1 MAIIKNNNKTDMKRI
16 VKYSFVI
23 AAAGTVIMSCG
34 RKGSWD
40 ATGTFE
46 ATEITVS
53 SETAGKILYL
63 NTEEGNTLTAGEVA
77 GVIDTTQLY
86 LQKLQLQKSS
96 AALKSGRPDIQ
107 KQVSALKEQIAKQEI
122 EKRRVQNLLK
132 DGAATSK
139 QLDDV
144 NSSLKVLNGQLS
156 AQLSSLNNSTASI
169 NENSSAMDLQ
179 ISQIND
185 KLEKSHIKA
194 PVTGTILAKYS
205 EAGEFA
211 NISRPLFKI
220 ADLDNIYLRAY
231 FTSDQLSKIKLGQ
244 KVNVTADFGGN
255 KTFDYQGQ
263 ITWIAS
269 ESEFTPK
276 TIQTK
281 DSRADMVYAVKIAV
295 KNDGRIKIGMYGE
308 VKL

>member
-1 MAIIKNNNKTDMKRI
+1 MKRI
-16 VKYSFVI
+16 VKYSLLI
-23 AAAGTVIMSCG
+23 AAAGTVIMSCAG
-34 RKGSWD
+34 KGNWD

-107 KQVSALKEQIAKQEI
+107 KQVSALREQIAKQEI

-132 DGAATSK
+132 DGAATTK

-169 NENSSAMDLQ
+169 NDNSSAMDLQ

-185 KLEKSHIKA
+185 KLEKSHI
-194 PVTGTILAKYS
+194 
-205 EAGEFA
+205 
-211 NISRPLFKI
+211 
-220 ADLDNIYLRAY
+220 
-231 FTSDQLSKIKLGQ
+231 
-244 KVNVTADFGGN
+244 
-255 KTFDYQGQ
+255 
-263 ITWIAS
+263 
-269 ESEFTPK
+269 
-276 TIQTK
+276 
-281 DSRADMVYAVKIAV
+281 
-295 KNDGRIKIGMYGE
+295 
-308 VKL
+308 

>member
-1 MAIIKNNNKTDMKRI
+1 MKRI
-16 VKYSFVI
+16 VKYSLLI
-23 AAAGTVIMSCG
+23 AAAGTVIMSCAG
-34 RKGSWD
+34 KGNWD

-107 KQVSALKEQIAKQEI
+107 KQVSALREQIAKQEI

-132 DGAATSK
+132 DGAATTK

-169 NENSSAMDLQ
+169 NDNSSAMDLQ

-211 NISRPLFKI
+211 NIGRPLFKI

-231 FTSDQLSKIKLGQ
+231 FTSEQLSKIKLGQ

>member
-1 MAIIKNNNKTDMKRI
+1 MKRI

-179 ISQIND
+179 LSQIND

-211 NISRPLFKI
+211 NIGRPLFKI

>member
-1 MAIIKNNNKTDMKRI
+1 MKRI

-34 RKGSWD
+34 RKGSLD

-211 NISRPLFKI
+211 NIGRPLFKI

-255 KTFDYQGQ
+255 KTFDYQGH

>member
-1 MAIIKNNNKTDMKRI
+1 MKRI

-211 NISRPLFKI
+211 NIGRPLFKI

>member
-1 MAIIKNNNKTDMKRI
+1 MKRI

-107 KQVSALKEQIAKQEI
+107 KQVSALKEQIAKQET

-211 NISRPLFKI
+211 NIGRPLFKI

>member
-1 MAIIKNNNKTDMKRI
+1 MKRI
-16 VKYSFVI
+16 VKYSLLI
-23 AAAGTVIMSCG
+23 AAAGTVIMSCAG
-34 RKGSWD
+34 KGSWD

-107 KQVSALKEQIAKQEI
+107 KQVSALREQIAKQEI

-132 DGAATSK
+132 DGAATTK

-169 NENSSAMDLQ
+169 NDNSSAMDLQ

-211 NISRPLFKI
+211 NIGRPLFKI

-231 FTSDQLSKIKLGQ
+231 FTSEQLSKIKLGQ

>member
-1 MAIIKNNNKTDMKRI
+1 MKRI
-16 VKYSFVI
+16 VKYSLLI
-23 AAAGTVIMSCG
+23 AAAGTSIMSCS
-34 RKGSWD
+34 KKNSWD

-53 SETAGKILYL
+53 AETAGKILYI
-63 NTEEGNTLTAGEVA
+63 NAEEGNTLTASEVA
-77 GVIDTTQLY
+77 GIIDTTQLY

-107 KQVSALKEQIAKQEI
+107 KQVSAIREQIAKQEI
-122 EKRRVQNLLK
+122 EKRRVQNLLN
-132 DGAATSK
+132 DGAATTK

-169 NENSSAMDLQ
+169 NDNSSAMDLQ

-211 NISRPLFKI
+211 NIGRPLFKI

-231 FTSDQLSKIKLGQ
+231 FTSDQLSKTKLGQ

-255 KTFDYQGQ
+255 KTFDYQGK

-276 TIQTK
+276 AIQTK
-281 DSRADMVYAVKIAV
+281 NSRADMVYAVQIAV